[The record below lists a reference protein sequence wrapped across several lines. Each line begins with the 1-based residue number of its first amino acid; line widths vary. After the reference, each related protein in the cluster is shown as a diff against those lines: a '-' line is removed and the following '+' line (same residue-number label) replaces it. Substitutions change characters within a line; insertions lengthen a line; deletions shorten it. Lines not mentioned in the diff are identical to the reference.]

1 MERKIAG
8 DKGAV
13 FILGIVYTLLGGIF
27 VVVGAIL
34 TAILYEQETR
44 MVGIIF
50 ASIGSIFLILGIVF
64 LVIRNRKKKIAQRL
78 IDGGKYLWAEI
89 VELVPDYNVR
99 VNNRHPYIAHAR
111 YVDGNGTVHIFKSYH
126 LYGYVEESVLYQQV
140 KVYIEDNSFKK
151 YYMDIDEILPKVE
164 EH

>member
-99 VNNRHPYIAHAR
+99 INNRHPYIARAR